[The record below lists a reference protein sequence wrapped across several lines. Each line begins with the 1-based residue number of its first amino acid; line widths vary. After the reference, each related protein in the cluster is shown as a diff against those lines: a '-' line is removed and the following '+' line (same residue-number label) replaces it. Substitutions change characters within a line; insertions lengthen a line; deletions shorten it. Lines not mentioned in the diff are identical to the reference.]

1 MSTPIAAVNLSL
13 DQSAVNSEGSS
24 YWWYKRVTPAGADLA
39 SPDTWRIGV
48 GRLSSDFEY
57 GKPEEQLFDE
67 GQNPFGTKKGQLSA
81 TLSLKS
87 AQDDVATEKFL
98 TREVEGQ
105 YFAIVQGC
113 GVSKTSDS
121 YNYAKV
127 RFLPIVKIEQ
137 YYKTNAPDGRQP
149 EFKVKIQTN
158 KSSISFGAAT
168 PDTIVEK
175 ITDIDAK
182 LSLETAA
189 SAAARF
195 IVAIDNGYDVQEI
208 KMSY

>member
-1 MSTPIAAVNLSL
+1 MSTPIATINLSL

-24 YWWYKRVTPAGADLA
+24 YWWYKRVNPAGSDLV
-39 SPDTWRIGV
+39 SPDVWHIGV

-81 TLSLKS
+81 TLTLKS

-98 TREVEGQ
+98 TREAEGQ

-113 GVSKTSDS
+113 GVSRTSDS
-121 YNYAKV
+121 FNYAKV
-127 RFLPIVKIEQ
+127 RFLPTVKIEQ

-158 KSSISFGAAT
+158 KSSVSFGGVS
-168 PDTIVEK
+168 PNTIVEL
-175 ITDIDAK
+175 IPDIDAK
-182 LSLETAA
+182 LSLDTSA

-195 IVAIDNGYDVQEI
+195 VVAIDNGYDVQEI
-208 KMSY
+208 KMSF